1 MPLVTRSSPSGYR
14 EAREAVCFLEQRWPA
29 RPRVGIVLGSGL
41 GGVVRSLRD
50 ALVIP
55 YKRIPFFPR
64 PTVPGHAGTL
74 HLGSWHG
81 VPVAAL
87 EGRVHLYE
95 GYTPAEVAF
104 PVRVL
109 AVAGI
114 KVLVVTC
121 AVGGIA
127 PQATPGS
134 FMLFSDHLNLQ
145 GPNPLA
151 GAHDAR
157 WGPRFVDMSEAYDPE
172 LRRHARRAAA
182 KLRLSCFAGTYAA
195 LLGPAY
201 ETPAEIQALRR
212 LGADAVGMSAV
223 PEVLAA
229 RQLRVRVLAIASITN
244 RAAGLS
250 RRPLSHEEVLEA
262 GQRAERDL
270 ARLVDA
276 LLPHLNEG
284 SQ

>member
-1 MPLVTRSSPSGYR
+1 MSHGYQ
-14 EAREAVCFLEQRWPA
+14 EATTAVRYLQKRWPA
-29 RPRVGIVLGSGL
+29 RPRIGIVVGSGL
-41 GGVVRSLRD
+41 GSVVRSLRD
-50 ALVIP
+50 ASVIP

-64 PTVPGHAGTL
+64 PSVPGHVGTL
-74 HLGSWHG
+74 HLGLWRG

-114 KVLVVTC
+114 KVLLVTC
-121 AVGGIA
+121 AAGGIA
-127 PQATPGS
+127 TQATPGS

-157 WGPRFVDMSEAYDPE
+157 WGPQFVDMSEAYERE
-172 LRRHARRAAA
+172 LRRHALRAAV
-182 KLRLSCFAGTYAA
+182 KLRLKCFAGVYAA

-201 ETPAEIQALRR
+201 ETPAEIRALRR

-223 PEVLAA
+223 AEVLAA
-229 RQLRVRVLAIASITN
+229 RQLGVRVLAIASITN
-244 RAAGLS
+244 RAAGLN

-262 GQRAERDL
+262 GKRAGLDL
-270 ARLVDA
+270 ARLLDA
-276 LLPHLNEG
+276 LLPHLSEG
-284 SQ
+284 NQ